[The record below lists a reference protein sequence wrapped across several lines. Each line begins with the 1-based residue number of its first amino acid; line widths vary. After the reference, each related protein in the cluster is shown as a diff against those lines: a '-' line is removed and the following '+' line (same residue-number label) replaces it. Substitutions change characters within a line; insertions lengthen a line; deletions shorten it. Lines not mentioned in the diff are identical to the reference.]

1 MTIQCSIQR
10 RGECRMDPFTFGM
23 VFTGVTGGSL
33 LAIALLDKG
42 GLKINEDLLVIV
54 LEIAKY
60 GSILYLLKKLSM
72 LFL

>member
-1 MTIQCSIQR
+1 
-10 RGECRMDPFTFGM
+10 MDPFTFGM

-42 GLKINEDLLVIV
+42 GVKINEDLLIIV